1 MNETLAPAEVPRSV
15 NVAQRYIHSDLFER
29 LVKDADDLVGLV
41 AYGLYQQRKREWM
54 AAHEKMR
61 GSAPT
66 EDDLKAH
73 ALNYQQ
79 SMIDAIKTEAEG
91 ILFAFSDEIME
102 AKKPQMISDALN
114 ARTTEELASL
124 RSSIRKISSYRHH
137 IIGHVIGFFV
147 LVGLVVAVTLAIKYE
162 PHLRDW
168 VGVIPH

>member
-1 MNETLAPAEVPRSV
+1 MNDASRAPRALS
-15 NVAQRYIHSDLFER
+15 NNANRYVHSDIFER

-54 AAHEKMR
+54 AAHEKTR
-61 GSAPT
+61 GSPPT

-79 SMIDAIKTEAEG
+79 SMIDAIKAEAEG

-102 AKKPQMISDALN
+102 AKRPQMMADALN
-114 ARTTEELASL
+114 ARTIEELSGL
-124 RSSIRKISSYRHH
+124 HLSIRKVSSYRHH

-147 LVGLVVAVTLAIKYE
+147 LVGLVIAVTLAINYE

-168 VGVIPH
+168 VGLIPH